1 MYSVFGK
8 SWKFVCATKLYF
20 VNPGNL
26 PVRATK
32 LYFVCCNLW
41 KPARETELL
50 GQERPRTKPLTKGVQ
65 GSEKDRRISWDR
77 SRGEDK
83 CTRSYVPVRA
93 LVLTAVYAAMYFVFC
108 TERQSARKDREER
121 SAPSNLDS
129 VTAPLSAYGP

>member
-1 MYSVFGK
+1 M
-8 SWKFVCATKLYF
+8 FVCATKLYF

-32 LYFVCCNLW
+32 LYFVFCNSW

-83 CTRSYVPVRA
+83 CTRSYALLVRA

-108 TERQSARKDREER
+108 I
-121 SAPSNLDS
+121 L
-129 VTAPLSAYGP
+129 Y